1 MERHFEFLPEFSSP
15 FCMAT
20 PKQSQVAIT
29 LYIHHLPSSRIA
41 SHRVTSHRNPHQLVP
56 PTPPPAPQIS
66 MLRSLRRGAMRTA
79 AAATATAAAVEATT
93 HLPTEGRSSRF
104 YHDLSD
110 RAALPLARR
119 LLGPEVAHELSVE
132 AARLGWAP
140 RRRPVGGSEWR
151 VRMASSPL
159 GGGGPNFPNPIGL
172 AAGFDKDGVAI
183 RGLMDMGFG
192 SVELG
197 SVTPLPQ
204 PGNPK
209 PRLFRLTE
217 DRAVINRYG
226 FNSKGLD
233 AVEENLR
240 AFRRM
245 DGALQIQGES
255 ESEGEGESDGG
266 GSAAAAAALEVAGWI
281 WAAAGAALAGG
292 DGDGDG
298 DTPVGVLGVNLGKN
312 KTSDDEVA
320 DYCRGIRQLGP
331 YADYL
336 VVNISSP
343 NTPGLRGLQ
352 RREPLLRLLGAA
364 LSERDALSTVAAGS
378 KHVPLLVKIAPDVTD
393 RELEDIAAVVA
404 EVGVDGVVVSNTST
418 SRPASLRSEHR
429 GEAGGLSGAPIR
441 DMSTECIRRF
451 YRLTGGN
458 VPIVGVGGVGSGQ
471 DAYEKLRAGA
481 SLVQLYSMMVYE
493 GPGLVSRVR
502 GELADLMVQ
511 NGQKSVE
518 DVVGIDHEDIYWAK
532 REARMKHQTVSER
545 MFVEE

>member
-1 MERHFEFLPEFSSP
+1 
-15 FCMAT
+15 
-20 PKQSQVAIT
+20 
-29 LYIHHLPSSRIA
+29 
-41 SHRVTSHRNPHQLVP
+41 
-56 PTPPPAPQIS
+56 

-458 VPIVGVGGVGSGQ
+458 VPIVGVGGGGERPGRVREAESGGQPRPAVLHDGIRGTGTGQPGEGGARRPHGAERAEVGRGRGRDRSRGHLLGEARGK
-471 DAYEKLRAGA
+471 DEASDGLGTNVCRGMMACVGTFFLPMGRAGDGGGGH
-481 SLVQLYSMMVYE
+481 LH
-493 GPGLVSRVR
+493 GLAIHALSSRSNQCR
-502 GELADLMVQ
+502 
-511 NGQKSVE
+511 
-518 DVVGIDHEDIYWAK
+518 
-532 REARMKHQTVSER
+532 
-545 MFVEE
+545 